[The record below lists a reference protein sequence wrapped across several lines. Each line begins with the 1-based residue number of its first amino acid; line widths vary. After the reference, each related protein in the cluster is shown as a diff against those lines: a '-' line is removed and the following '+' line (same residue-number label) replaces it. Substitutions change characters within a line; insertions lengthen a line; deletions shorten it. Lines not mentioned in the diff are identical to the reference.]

1 MAVLKQFAV
10 PVKLRSEMVDLI
22 TALGG
27 RPSRSEA
34 IINPIAA
41 LANRIDSVH
50 RSASKDQIPVETKAV
65 VSKALSGAIGGHIVT
80 QSLS

>member
-1 MAVLKQFAV
+1 
-10 PVKLRSEMVDLI
+10 MVDLI

-65 VSKALSGAIGGHIVT
+65 V
-80 QSLS
+80 